1 MVYRL
6 KDSSITVAF
15 DDIPEGGL
23 NTPLRLEKV
32 TNEQPDCHS
41 STHAIC
47 YLKESDIYML
57 LLVKLTATYIY
68 QTLIYMLL
76 LVKLTKRRIFVCY
89 RLPFIELLVQYFC
102 MLQASIY

>member
-32 TNEQPDCHS
+32 ANEQPDCHS

-57 LLVKLTATYIY
+57 LLVKLT
-68 QTLIYMLL
+68 
-76 LVKLTKRRIFVCY
+76 KRRIFVCY
-89 RLPFIELLVQYFC
+89 RLPFIELLMQYFC
-102 MLQASIY
+102 MLQAAIY